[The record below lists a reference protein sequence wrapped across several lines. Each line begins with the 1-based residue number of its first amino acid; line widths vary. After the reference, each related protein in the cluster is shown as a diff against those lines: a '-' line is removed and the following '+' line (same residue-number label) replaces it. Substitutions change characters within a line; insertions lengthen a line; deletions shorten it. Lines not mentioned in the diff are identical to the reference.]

1 MHELSVTESILK
13 IAIRHGEA
21 ASAQRVTAIYLVI
34 GQLSSIVDD
43 SVQFYWDIISKDTI
57 AEGAQLHFRRVPV
70 EMVCSHCDRRYAP
83 NRDDLAC
90 PTCGSTAVR
99 VVSGEEFFVEAI
111 DVETP
116 EVNSENGLGAVK

>member
-21 ASAQRVTAIYLVI
+21 ANAQRVTDLYLVI

-43 SVQFYWDIISKDTI
+43 SAQFYWEIISKDAI
-57 AEGAQLHFRRVPV
+57 AEGARLHFRRVPV
-70 EMVCSHCDRRYAP
+70 EMACLQCDRRYALDT
-83 NRDDLAC
+83 DDFAC
-90 PTCGSTAVR
+90 PTCGSTRVR
-99 VVSGEEFFVEAI
+99 VTAGEEFFMEAI

-116 EVNSENGLGAVK
+116 DAHPENLL

>member
-1 MHELSVTESILK
+1 MHELSVTENILK

-21 ASAQRVTAIYLVI
+21 ANAQRVTALYLVI

-70 EMVCSHCDRRYAP
+70 EMACLHCDRHYTP
-83 NRDDLAC
+83 ERDDFAC
-90 PTCGSTAVR
+90 PICGSTTVR
-99 VVSGEEFFVEAI
+99 VIAGEEFFVEAI
-111 DVETP
+111 DIETP
-116 EVNSENGLGAVK
+116 DVNPEHELGAQT